1 MDLHQIESLF
11 LTSIKKNTDEEL
23 NTTRD
28 DRGYLKVYIKSKC
41 EDIGFIIA
49 YIEPDEIMLSCKTTH
64 VHINMVELKYS
75 NKPQTPEVMVTE
87 AVNKIIN
94 LMNEQEFISQTVA
107 PNGHLISSGWGPIEA
122 IDYVNE
128 KYEALLEE
136 QYGKPI
142 LHKSYFWS
150 GRLVER

>member
-11 LTSIKKNTDEEL
+11 LTSIKKNTDEKL

-28 DRGYLKVYIKSKC
+28 DRGYLKVSIKSKC
-41 EDIGFIIA
+41 EEIGFIIA

-75 NKPQTPEVMVTE
+75 NKPQTPEVMVKE
-87 AVNKIIN
+87 AVNKISN
-94 LMNEQEFISQTVA
+94 LMSDQEYISQTVA
-107 PNGHLISSGWGPIEA
+107 PNGELISSGWGPIAA

-128 KYEALLEE
+128 EYETLLEE

-142 LHKSYFWS
+142 LNKAYFWS